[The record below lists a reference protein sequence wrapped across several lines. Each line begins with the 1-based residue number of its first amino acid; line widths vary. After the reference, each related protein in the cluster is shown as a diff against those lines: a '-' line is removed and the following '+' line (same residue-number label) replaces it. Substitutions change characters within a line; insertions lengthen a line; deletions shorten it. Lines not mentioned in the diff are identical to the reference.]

1 MKNSSQKKSA
11 NQRGFLQILRDM
23 DENKENEKEVLGSIE
38 GPFFSRVVYQ
48 LRVRIGLEDETR

>member
-1 MKNSSQKKSA
+1 MKKPSKKNSA

-23 DENKENEKEVLGSIE
+23 DENKENEKEVHGSIE
-38 GPFFSRVVYQ
+38 GPFFSGAVYH

>member
-1 MKNSSQKKSA
+1 
-11 NQRGFLQILRDM
+11 M

-38 GPFFSRVVYQ
+38 GPFFSRAVYQ